1 MSKELNL
8 KYCTAEELADWI
20 IETEKDGFKEFTISG
35 VLDDRQVQTVMKAY
49 RIVGYTEGIAKSTE
63 VLMQMPD
70 ISRKGRWVQKYPDKS
85 IYYCSEC
92 NFPDNQWYVIR
103 SNYCGHCGAK
113 MEGDGK

>member
-20 IETEKDGFKEFTISG
+20 IESEKEGLKEFTISG
-35 VLDDRQVQTVMKAY
+35 ILDDRQVQTVMKAY

-70 ISRKGRWVQKYPDKS
+70 IFPKGKWIPHEYGGDFWFR
-85 IYYCSEC
+85 CSEC
-92 NFPDNQWYVIR
+92 GDVHLLMKKFNFCPK
-103 SNYCGHCGAK
+103 CGAK
-113 MEGDGK
+113 MEV